1 VTTDPYFIL
10 GVERSASDD
19 EIRQAYRRLARE
31 LHPDLHPGRDSEE
44 AFKALGLAHA
54 VLSDAG
60 RRRLYDQFGAAS
72 LEPGFEPGRGA
83 PGPSAGP
90 AQPSAGSAEAAR
102 SGGSGDLVVPLE
114 IDLLA
119 AITGGPQRVEA
130 PTGATLTVEVPPD
143 AQSGQQ
149 IRLPG
154 RGRPGR
160 QGARPG
166 DLYCEIVVRPHPFLQ
181 RQGRDLVLELP
192 VTIDEAHR
200 GAQIEIPTLDG
211 WARIRIPKGSRG
223 GERLRL
229 KGQGIGS
236 GQGRGDLLVHLC
248 VRLPERLQ
256 SAGRIL
262 ERLDGLYSGSV
273 RQGLKL

>member
-1 VTTDPYFIL
+1 MSTDPYSIL

-54 VLSDAG
+54 VLSDAE

-72 LEPGFEPGRGA
+72 LEPGFEPPGRVA
-83 PGPSAGP
+83 PGP
-90 AQPSAGSAEAAR
+90 AR
-102 SGGSGDLVVPLE
+102 SSGSGDLVVPLE
-114 IDLLA
+114 IDLSA

-143 AQSGQQ
+143 ARSGQQ

-166 DLYCEIVVRPHPFLQ
+166 DLCCEIVVRPHPFFQ

-192 VTIDEAHR
+192 VTIDEAHH

-236 GQGRGDLLVHLC
+236 RQGRGDLLVHLC

-256 SAGRIL
+256 SAERIL
-262 ERLDGLYSGSV
+262 ERLGGLYSGPV